1 MKKHLLFLLIILC
14 YSFVAAQDIDS
25 LFQVFEN
32 NRGEEAYNAAVA
44 IDEVIGREPNFDADT
59 DKDVIKLK
67 ILRTMILYYFNHND
81 FQHVVQYS
89 EVGIEHYDKIGD
101 LFNEAGCIMTLANAY
116 QRLGQLDK
124 AIECYNRCSELMDE
138 IGGEMAAV
146 NKRYVMN
153 NIAEIH
159 LAMNEYDVAEEIY
172 GKCIEMLGEI
182 DASDTASML
191 DLATYYQNLAE
202 VHIAQNKDDAVGYA
216 EQSLELSRKY
226 LDTQHKVIN
235 RLMTLSKAYERLG
248 RDKESQRL
256 LDEALQLAE
265 DYNETYLQAV
275 IHLQKGEYSQAIAM
289 AKENHYDELLQEALK
304 DAYRYERE
312 RNPKLALEYYEQ
324 SMAMRD
330 SVFNETQQQLIRDYQ
345 VRYAT
350 AEKEHALA
358 LEQEKSK
365 RNRLYIIVLSI
376 VVLLLIVI
384 TLIWIRLAKV
394 RKTRNEELTHL
405 NKTKDRLLSIVSHDV
420 KTPVGAMCQVL
431 RGITDGYDGI
441 SDTDKRAQLMI
452 LRSSSEALH
461 DRMDNIIQ
469 WVKQELAS
477 STTMRIIF
485 SINELVDECIRTQ
498 ETSITMKSLKVNN
511 EVPKY
516 IMGFDDI
523 NVVRLVIQN
532 LLGNAVKFSY
542 PNGEITIKADHD
554 IDRAWI
560 SVADNGMGISE
571 AKLEKIFNYMTSSD
585 KGTGGETGTGIGLF
599 VSKQFIDKIGGKMS
613 IESKKGIGTTVS
625 FSIHYKMLER

>member
-1 MKKHLLFLLIILC
+1 MKRHLLFLLLVFC
-14 YSFVAAQDIDS
+14 FSLVSGQDIDS
-25 LFQVFEN
+25 LFSVFEN
-32 NRGEEAYNAAVA
+32 NRGEVAYRAAVA
-44 IDEVIGREPNFDADT
+44 IDETIGREPNFTADT
-59 DKDVIKLK
+59 DKDEIKLK
-67 ILRTMILYYFNHND
+67 ILRTMILYFYNNND
-81 FQHVVQYS
+81 FQHVVTYS

-159 LAMNEYDVAEEIY
+159 LAMDEYDVAEEIY
-172 GKCIEMLGEI
+172 GKCIEMLGEVAV
-182 DASDTASML
+182 DDTASML

-226 LDTQHKVIN
+226 LDTPHKVIN
-235 RLMTLSKAYERLG
+235 RLMTLSKAYEKQG
-248 RDKESQRL
+248 RNKESQRL

-265 DYNETYLQAV
+265 NNNETYLQAV
-275 IHLQKGEYSQAIAM
+275 IHLQKGEYSKAIAM
-289 AKENHYDELLQEALK
+289 AEENHYDELLQEALK
-304 DAYRYERE
+304 DAYLHERDS
-312 RNPKLALEYYEQ
+312 NPRLALEYYER

-350 AEKEHALA
+350 SEKEHALA
-358 LEQEKSK
+358 LEKEKSK
-365 RNRLYIIVLSI
+365 RNRLYIIVLLI
-376 VVLLLIVI
+376 VVALLVVI
-384 TLIWIRLAKV
+384 TLIWIRLAKT
-394 RKTRNEELTHL
+394 RKKRNEELTHL
-405 NKTKDRLLSIVSHDV
+405 NQTKDRLLSIVSHDV
-420 KTPVGAMCQVL
+420 KTPVGAICQVL

-441 SDTDKRAQLMI
+441 PDTDKRAQLMI

-485 SINELVDECIRTQ
+485 SINELVDECIKTQ
-498 ETSITMKSLKVNN
+498 ETSIMVKSLKVNN

-542 PNGEITIKADHD
+542 PNGEITIKANHD

-599 VSKQFIDKIGGKMS
+599 VSKQFIDKIGGKMT

-625 FSIHYKMLER
+625 FSIHCKILER

>member
-25 LFQVFEN
+25 LFTVFVN

-44 IDEVIGREPNFDADT
+44 IDEAIGREPNFDADT

-202 VHIAQNKDDAVGYA
+202 VHIAQNKDDAVDYA

-226 LDTQHKVIN
+226 LDTPHKVIN

-275 IHLQKGEYSQAIAM
+275 IHLQKGDYSQAIAM

-376 VVLLLIVI
+376 VVILLIVI
-384 TLIWIRLAKV
+384 TLIWIRRAK
-394 RKTRNEELTHL
+394 
-405 NKTKDRLLSIVSHDV
+405 
-420 KTPVGAMCQVL
+420 PP
-431 RGITDGYDGI
+431 
-441 SDTDKRAQLMI
+441 
-452 LRSSSEALH
+452 
-461 DRMDNIIQ
+461 
-469 WVKQELAS
+469 
-477 STTMRIIF
+477 TT
-485 SINELVDECIRTQ
+485 
-498 ETSITMKSLKVNN
+498 
-511 EVPKY
+511 
-516 IMGFDDI
+516 
-523 NVVRLVIQN
+523 
-532 LLGNAVKFSY
+532 
-542 PNGEITIKADHD
+542 NGE
-554 IDRAWI
+554 
-560 SVADNGMGISE
+560 
-571 AKLEKIFNYMTSSD
+571 SSAALSCRCR
-585 KGTGGETGTGIGLF
+585 KYRR
-599 VSKQFIDKIGGKMS
+599 S
-613 IESKKGIGTTVS
+613 
-625 FSIHYKMLER
+625 RR

>member
-1 MKKHLLFLLIILC
+1 MKKHLLFLILILC
-14 YSFVAAQDIDS
+14 YSFVSAQDIDS
-25 LFQVFEN
+25 LFTVFEN
-32 NRGEEAYNAAVA
+32 NRGVEAYNAAVA
-44 IDEVIGREPNFDADT
+44 IDEMIGREPNFDADT
-59 DKDVIKLK
+59 DKDVIKQK
-67 ILRTMILYYFNHND
+67 ILRTIILYYFNHND

-159 LAMNEYDVAEEIY
+159 LAMDEYDVAEEIY
-172 GKCIEMLGEI
+172 GKCIEMLGEVAV
-182 DASDTASML
+182 DDTASML

-226 LDTQHKVIN
+226 LDTPHKVIN

-365 RNRLYIIVLSI
+365 RNQLYIIVLLI
-376 VVLLLIVI
+376 VVALLVVI

-441 SDTDKRAQLMI
+441 SETDKRAQLMI

-469 WVKQELAS
+469 WVKQELAN
-477 STTMRIIF
+477 STTTRIIF
-485 SINELVDECIRTQ
+485 SISELVDECIKTQ

-542 PNGEITIKADHD
+542 PNGEITIKANHD
-554 IDRAWI
+554 IDIAWI

-599 VSKQFIDKIGGKMS
+599 VSKQFIDKIGGKMT
-613 IESKKGIGTTVS
+613 IESKKGVGTTVS
-625 FSIHYKMLER
+625 FSIHCKMLER

>member
-1 MKKHLLFLLIILC
+1 MKKHLLFLILILC
-14 YSFVAAQDIDS
+14 YSFVSAQDIDS

-138 IGGEMAAV
+138 IGGDMAAV

-226 LDTQHKVIN
+226 LDTPHKVIN

-275 IHLQKGEYSQAIAM
+275 IHLQKGDYSQAIAM

-376 VVLLLIVI
+376 VVILLIVI

-477 STTMRIIF
+477 STTTLIIF
-485 SINELVDECIRTQ
+485 SIYELVDECIKTQ

-599 VSKQFIDKIGGKMS
+599 VSKQFIDKIGGKMT
-613 IESKKGIGTTVS
+613 IESKKGVGTTVS
-625 FSIHYKMLER
+625 FSIHCKMLER

>member
-1 MKKHLLFLLIILC
+1 MKKFWLLSALMFCFAML
-14 YSFVAAQDIDS
+14 FGQDIDS
-25 LFQVFEN
+25 LFTVFEN
-32 NRGEEAYNAAVA
+32 NRGEVAYKAAVA
-44 IDEVIGREPNFDADT
+44 IDETIGREPNFTVDT
-59 DKDVIKLK
+59 DKDEIKLK

-89 EVGIEHYDKIGD
+89 EIGIEHYDKIGD
-101 LFNEAGCIMTLANAY
+101 LFNEAGCLMTLANAY

-159 LAMNEYDVAEEIY
+159 LAMNEYSVAEEIY
-172 GKCIEMLGEI
+172 GKCIEMLGEV
-182 DASDTASML
+182 DVEDTASML

-202 VHIAQNKDDAVGYA
+202 VHIALNKDDAVSYA

-226 LDTQHKVIN
+226 LDTPHKVIN
-235 RLMTLSKAYERLG
+235 RLMTLSKAYG
-248 RDKESQRL
+248 NIGKTKESERL

-265 DYNETYLQAV
+265 EYDETYLQAV

-304 DAYRYERE
+304 DAYLYERD
-312 RNPKLALEYYEQ
+312 RNPKFALDYYEQ
-324 SMAMRD
+324 SMAMKD

-345 VRYAT
+345 VKYAT
-350 AEKEHALA
+350 QEKEHALA

-384 TLIWIRLAKV
+384 TLIWIRLAKI
-394 RKTRNEELTHL
+394 RKTRNDELTHL
-405 NKTKDRLLSIVSHDV
+405 NQTKDRLLSIVSHDV
-420 KTPVGAMCQVL
+420 KTPVGAICTVL
-431 RGITDGYDGI
+431 NNMTSNYESI
-441 SDTDKRAQLMI
+441 SDTDRKASLIMMH
-452 LRSSSEALH
+452 SSVEALYS
-461 DRMDNIIQ
+461 RIMTIMQ
-469 WVKQELAS
+469 WVRGELANS
-477 STTMRIIF
+477 EIKRIQF
-485 SINELVDECIRTQ
+485 SISELVDECIKTQ

-516 IMGFDDI
+516 IMGYDDI

-542 PNGEITIKADHD
+542 PNGEITIKAEHNC
-554 IDRAWI
+554 DRAWI
-560 SVADNGMGISE
+560 SVSDNGMGISE
-571 AKLEKIFNYMTSSD
+571 AKLEKIFNYMTSSE

-599 VSKQFIDKIGGKMS
+599 VSKQFIDKIGGKIA

-625 FSIHYKMLER
+625 FSIHCKMLER